1 MAVKIINKFISFS
14 FGTWIGAAIG
24 LVSIPIITRFI
35 SPEDFG
41 SAAMFALALNAML
54 IISSFGID
62 QAFVRFYYEENKE
75 KLLSK
80 CLIITFFVYSILSL
94 VLYFLRVRISFYLF
108 NAYVPELILL
118 LAVLTAVSILNSYA
132 VQIVRME
139 QKGIL
144 YSLIQVVLRLFE
156 LIFVLAFLFFLKND
170 YKVIVY
176 AKAITLLAVTIIAIY
191 ATGNMWR
198 KLRCTDLD
206 SLYSFKEIFIY
217 SYPLVFTMLITWAF
231 QSFDRIAIKQWSTAY
246 ELGIY
251 TAAYRIV
258 LVLQMVQTSFT
269 TYWIPLAYEKF
280 LKNDNDEENKL
291 FFTKANSTVSA
302 IMLIL
307 GAGLIMS
314 KDLVTYILGPKYKEA
329 VSMIPFL
336 VLIPVL
342 LTISESTFLGIGF
355 FKKVKITLL
364 ISIVTLVSNII
375 GNYFLV
381 PVFNGIGAAMAGG
394 ISTIIF
400 FVLRTHFAL
409 KYYYVDFKLSK
420 FYFLFFLVFVYAI
433 ISTFLKWNM
442 YNLILGLFLILLIA
456 GSYYKSLKDL
466 ASKIPILNMNT
477 TV

>member
-41 SAAMFALALNAML
+41 TAAMFALALNAML

-62 QAFVRFYYEENKE
+62 QAFVRFYYEENKV

-80 CLIITFFVYSILSL
+80 CLIITLFVFSVLSL
-94 VLYFLRVRISFYLF
+94 VLYFFRVKISFYLF
-108 NAYVPELILL
+108 DAYIPELILL

-132 VQIVRME
+132 VQIIRME

-144 YSLIQVVLRLFE
+144 YSLIQVALRLLE
-156 LIFVLAFLFFLKND
+156 LIFVLTFLLFLKND
-170 YKVIVY
+170 YKIILF
-176 AKAITLLAVTIIAIY
+176 AKAITLLSVTIITIY
-191 ATGNMWR
+191 ATGNMWS
-198 KLRCTDLD
+198 KLRRTDLD
-206 SLYSFKEIFIY
+206 SKYSSKEILIY

-280 LKNDNDEENKL
+280 LKNDNDTENKL
-291 FFTKANSTVSA
+291 FFTKANSTISA
-302 IMLIL
+302 VMLML
-307 GAGLIMS
+307 GAGMIMS
-314 KDLVTYILGPKYKEA
+314 KDLVTYILGPKYREA
-329 VSMIPFL
+329 ASMIPFL

-355 FKKVKITLL
+355 YKKVKITLL
-364 ISIVTLVSNII
+364 ISIITLVSNII

-381 PVFNGIGAAMAGG
+381 PVFNGIGAAMSGG

-400 FVLRTHFAL
+400 FILRTHFAL
-409 KYYYVDFKLSK
+409 KYYYIDFKLSK
-420 FYFLFFLVFVYAI
+420 FYFLLFLVFGYAS
-433 ISTFLKWNM
+433 ISTFHSWNM
-442 YNLILGLFLILLIA
+442 YNLIIGLILITLIA
-456 GSYYKSLKDL
+456 ASYFNSLKDL
-466 ASKIPILNMNT
+466 AGKIPVLNKYISL
-477 TV
+477 